1 MFTTLR
7 HADEVRKATADNHYL
22 FERIEKSGLPSL
34 ISEASERGEF
44 TISFDWGAVLPRWDS
59 AFVKRV
65 IGTLRDFGY
74 EVNNPTSSIEFLE
87 ISWVESNDNTVKV
100 EDDEYL

>member
-7 HADEVRKATADNHYL
+7 KASEVCKAAADAHYL

-44 TISFDWGAVLPRWDS
+44 SIRFDWGAVLPRWDQS
-59 AFVKRV
+59 FATRV
-65 IGTLRDFGY
+65 ANTLRDYGY
-74 EVNNPTSSIEFLE
+74 VVNDPKSSIEFME
-87 ISWVESNDNTVKV
+87 ISLAESKDDNAEV
-100 EDDEYL
+100 EDDDYL

>member
-7 HADEVRKATADNHYL
+7 KADEVRKDALNSHYL
-22 FERIEKSGLPSL
+22 FERIEKSGIPKL
-34 ISEASERGEF
+34 ISETSGRGEF
-44 TISFDWGAVLPRWDS
+44 KLSFDWGAVLPRWDS

-74 EVNNPTSSIEFLE
+74 EVNDPKSSTEFME
-87 ISWVESNDNTVKV
+87 ISWEGEVVEDTP